1 MAADGKGNVTAVT
14 IIEGRRIPYQI
25 IVSRRARR
33 LRVTVTP
40 TGVTVTLPEGVRLA
54 EAEQMLQ
61 QHSEWVLK
69 QLDHPAMIRQ
79 RATTLPKDVLLLR
92 GEVKKVEI
100 LAQKGRQG
108 RMQVVEADDR
118 LLLRVPEGRAQEGR
132 ALALPWLR
140 ALARAEIEKTARQ
153 RAAQMKV
160 NYRSITIRDQKTRWG
175 SCSNRGTLSFNW
187 RLIMAPPQVLDYVV
201 VHELAHLQQPDH
213 SKDFWRL
220 VEHYFPEYKKARA
233 WLRSHAHLLRP
244 DDLT

>member
-1 MAADGKGNVTAVT
+1 MAADGKGHVKAVT
-14 IIEGRRIPYQI
+14 IIDGRRIPYQI
-25 IVSRRARR
+25 IVSPRARR

-40 TGVTVTLPEGVRLA
+40 TGVSVILPEGVRLA

-69 QLDHPAMIRQ
+69 QLDHPAGVKQ
-79 RATTLPKDVLLLR
+79 RAATLPKDVLLLR

-140 ALARAEIEKTARQ
+140 GLARAEIEKTARQ

-233 WLRSHAHLLRP
+233 WLRSNAHLLRP